1 MKLDLVLCLATAA
14 YAAPVPEDDC
24 LFYPKEVRMCV
35 AEKLTRTDWTEGF
48 YVRTYDICSTKFGHS
63 REKLE
68 QKNRDCIKK
77 YKKQPTN
84 KN

>member
-24 LFYPKEVRMCV
+24 LFYPREVRMCV
-35 AEKLTRTDWTEGF
+35 AEKLKRTGWTEGF
-48 YVRTYDICSTKFGHS
+48 YERNYAICSTKFGHT
-63 REKLE
+63 RQKLE

-77 YKKQPTN
+77 YKKQLTN